1 MCPADAQMD
10 QGRQAGE
17 DKGGHQPGYPEWD
30 TEQRHQ
36 LDVPAA
42 DPAVCGKG
50 DGKQEGKARPRS
62 PQRTVCP
69 SMPGKAPEK

>member
-1 MCPADAQMD
+1 MD

-30 TEQRHQ
+30 TKQRHQ

-42 DPAVCGKG
+42 NPAVCGKG
-50 DGKQEGKARPRS
+50 DGKQEDKACQKSHGGPYAPVCRGKVRKGMVH
-62 PQRTVCP
+62 QQ
-69 SMPGKAPEK
+69 G